1 MTTRCLSTTNF
12 QLYHQLHLHKH
23 HHTTSNMRFSTTA
36 VFAAVAI
43 GAQAFPQD
51 VKPIT
56 QISDGQIQVSFARV
70 ALSIRALC

>member
-1 MTTRCLSTTNF
+1 
-12 QLYHQLHLHKH
+12 
-23 HHTTSNMRFSTTA
+23 MRFSTTA